1 MSSATQREL
10 EQLKQQYGV
19 TVKVVKAQ
27 GEYINDLESKNLA
40 LAKHIKEGKSDGS
53 MMNISTEDYSR
64 RVADLKRGAEYYKQA
79 HETTQKENSEL
90 REQLVLYE
98 NRLKSSGKADIVNIG
113 NNKRWNKS
121 DIRTKEQLVQ
131 LQKVHSNSAEAW
143 AVEKASLTGLIEKNQ
158 TITTRLQETLA
169 RERAHKEMEI
179 DVQVKNRVESIVS
192 TANSGVETVEL
203 ASLRVECERLRSL
216 LEERDNHAAD
226 NTDKLAME
234 ITKLRETIYK
244 ERKENDGKVEKLEE
258 HLRQTRKLFQ
268 ERELVIAEERKA
280 FEDEV
285 DLVRETSKKKENALR
300 RQAKDLSEQLESLT
314 NHLAQRGASDDPKER
329 EDIASIK
336 AEYEERL
343 RNVLQ
348 LREQSE
354 EKMLLEK
361 KQLIEEFKR
370 LEHLRDEREKQKEKE
385 FHSRFA
391 EADAMLK
398 AWEQRDSSIKADARA
413 ARERMESATNAA
425 NDRDNQLME
434 EIENI
439 RKANARIMKL
449 AEGREKANAMEV
461 EALRS
466 EMVRL
471 QTAYDRRDVTSA
483 DLNEI
488 HAEEVELLNKL
499 LELATIRVHASVS
512 DDDEESKSNTGLNL
526 EKEKQTLIK
535 QIDQLRNTNLEREVA
550 LATFAETS
558 KTTEMDLRRALS
570 EAVDTLE
577 SEQVLKQ
584 EAIDQYNG
592 EIARLRKHI
601 EQANDAH
608 SKSEATA
615 AREIGRLNDELSKLK
630 ANLKDQRLTFE
641 KGVHEQEIVVKKQ
654 IEAYT
659 NESKTLRELMEKLHR
674 QFRIYR
680 EHAERERTRL
690 TAEIE
695 RVDAEKINIFELM
708 REKEEVHA
716 ETVKELETRLE
727 RQRKELDEVEVTNV
741 TLRDQ
746 IHNEENLSLPALWLK
761 RQEET
766 KEAFGRSTEEIEML
780 RDRLRD
786 QEKDRLEEQKPI
798 FVEIAL
804 LRDAQQSHDL
814 TVQSRDKLWA
824 EERQRLR
831 EEVDLTEQR
840 VQKAEENYA
849 MKMEVIDNEIK
860 AIKEVKDQNLNREQN
875 RVEFIQKERE
885 SLNTQRETM
894 QANYD
899 AKVGAMEGHRNGLE
913 DELTRLKKAVEM
925 QKQLMAATKDAI
937 DAQYREQI
945 ITSEQRASTAEDLL
959 ATEQDQ
965 IHQQKAI
972 AAEAEKVMTDEL
984 NELRS
989 ELHHLR
995 KITTEKHLEL
1005 SREKSL
1011 LISEIERLSK
1021 APGDKTNVAA
1031 TMRNQIESIEEAA
1044 REREEAYQ
1052 QQINQ
1057 LENNLSKQRRLNEE
1071 RASQHE
1077 VELTSY
1083 KEIARL
1089 EAGPGDRKSRNTKMQ
1104 EEKEQKSFNAAI
1116 ASLREQ
1122 IRHIR
1127 GQADRE
1133 RNSLQ
1138 SQMDEMQS
1146 SIGRREERL
1155 KQQIINLESR
1165 NDIMSRQLEQSIN
1178 DIGSAGKGVSELVK
1192 EVKSKADIE
1201 IKSLRQ
1207 QNQLLVKQ
1215 VNEMQDEMED
1225 RERIY
1230 RQKHDKI
1237 VKSFHQ
1243 LNESYSTA

>member
-1 MSSATQREL
+1 M
-10 EQLKQQYGV
+10 G
-19 TVKVVKAQ
+19 
-27 GEYINDLESKNLA
+27 
-40 LAKHIKEGKSDGS
+40 
-53 MMNISTEDYSR
+53 
-64 RVADLKRGAEYYKQA
+64 
-79 HETTQKENSEL
+79 
-90 REQLVLYE
+90 
-98 NRLKSSGKADIVNIG
+98 
-113 NNKRWNKS
+113 
-121 DIRTKEQLVQ
+121 
-131 LQKVHSNSAEAW
+131 
-143 AVEKASLTGLIEKNQ
+143 
-158 TITTRLQETLA
+158 
-169 RERAHKEMEI
+169 
-179 DVQVKNRVESIVS
+179 
-192 TANSGVETVEL
+192 
-203 ASLRVECERLRSL
+203 
-216 LEERDNHAAD
+216 
-226 NTDKLAME
+226 
-234 ITKLRETIYK
+234 
-244 ERKENDGKVEKLEE
+244 
-258 HLRQTRKLFQ
+258 
-268 ERELVIAEERKA
+268 
-280 FEDEV
+280 
-285 DLVRETSKKKENALR
+285 
-300 RQAKDLSEQLESLT
+300 
-314 NHLAQRGASDDPKER
+314 
-329 EDIASIK
+329 
-336 AEYEERL
+336 
-343 RNVLQ
+343 
-348 LREQSE
+348 
-354 EKMLLEK
+354 
-361 KQLIEEFKR
+361 
-370 LEHLRDEREKQKEKE
+370 
-385 FHSRFA
+385 
-391 EADAMLK
+391 
-398 AWEQRDSSIKADARA
+398 
-413 ARERMESATNAA
+413 
-425 NDRDNQLME
+425 
-434 EIENI
+434 
-439 RKANARIMKL
+439 
-449 AEGREKANAMEV
+449 
-461 EALRS
+461 
-466 EMVRL
+466 
-471 QTAYDRRDVTSA
+471 
-483 DLNEI
+483 
-488 HAEEVELLNKL
+488 
-499 LELATIRVHASVS
+499 
-512 DDDEESKSNTGLNL
+512 
-526 EKEKQTLIK
+526 
-535 QIDQLRNTNLEREVA
+535 
-550 LATFAETS
+550 
-558 KTTEMDLRRALS
+558 
-570 EAVDTLE
+570 
-577 SEQVLKQ
+577 
-584 EAIDQYNG
+584 
-592 EIARLRKHI
+592 
-601 EQANDAH
+601 
-608 SKSEATA
+608 
-615 AREIGRLNDELSKLK
+615 
-630 ANLKDQRLTFE
+630 
-641 KGVHEQEIVVKKQ
+641 
-654 IEAYT
+654 
-659 NESKTLRELMEKLHR
+659 
-674 QFRIYR
+674 
-680 EHAERERTRL
+680 
-690 TAEIE
+690 
-695 RVDAEKINIFELM
+695 
-708 REKEEVHA
+708 
-716 ETVKELETRLE
+716 
-727 RQRKELDEVEVTNV
+727 
-741 TLRDQ
+741 
-746 IHNEENLSLPALWLK
+746 
-761 RQEET
+761 
-766 KEAFGRSTEEIEML
+766 
-780 RDRLRD
+780 
-786 QEKDRLEEQKPI
+786 
-798 FVEIAL
+798 
-804 LRDAQQSHDL
+804 
-814 TVQSRDKLWA
+814 
-824 EERQRLR
+824 QRLR

-840 VQKAEENYA
+840 VKKAEEKYA

-925 QKQLMAATKDAI
+925 QKQLMVATKDAI